1 MHYMPEGRVQ
11 RRLAAIFA
19 ADVAG
24 YTRLIGKDE
33 VGTLDALK
41 EIRAGLVDPKIAEHK
56 GRIFKTTGDGVL
68 AEFPSV
74 VNAVACAVDIQRAM
88 SGRNAD
94 LSEDRKIQFR
104 IGINLGDVI
113 VEDDDLFGDGVN
125 VAARLEGIAPVGG
138 VIVSGTVRDHL
149 GNRLDLQFDDNGE
162 QILKNI
168 ERSVRA
174 YAVRLDGPGANP
186 TSPTS
191 LSDKPSIALLP
202 FVNMSDDR
210 QQDYFADGITEN
222 VITGLSRFRDLFVIA
237 SNSTF
242 AYKGKAIKIQ
252 DASRELGARYILEG
266 SVQRSKDRV
275 RITAQLIDGKTG
287 RHLWAERYDRGID
300 DIFAVQD
307 DVTER
312 IIGSLATA
320 YGGRLLKVWR
330 ERPEAAGTRNFE
342 ALDYF
347 VRGME
352 SLNRFTKEDNLRARE
367 LFEKAGELDPK
378 FGKAFAKLAWTYMID
393 ANDGWSDN
401 ADVSLANGLKYANL
415 AIERDDAEAWGY
427 YALAGHCL
435 FCGQYE
441 RAIIEYQRALDLNPN
456 DADVLM
462 DFGSCLS
469 YCGKAQ
475 EGLETAQKAMRLNPH
490 CPEWYILQIGQI
502 YYDVRRYHE
511 AIAALEG
518 LRTLDTVYQH
528 LYLAASYAALG
539 SEDEAHQAI
548 KNVLRLEPRA
558 TITMRTTSDMA
569 PYKNSSDLEHFREN
583 LRKAGLRNE

>member
-1 MHYMPEGRVQ
+1 MAEGRVQ
-11 RRLAAIFA
+11 RRLAAILA
-19 ADVAG
+19 ADVVG
-24 YTRLIGKDE
+24 YTRLMGRDE
-33 VGTLDALK
+33 AGTLGELK
-41 EIRAGLVDPKIAEHK
+41 TIRADLIDPKMAEHQ

-88 SGRNAD
+88 SDRNGAIP
-94 LSEDRKIQFR
+94 EARAIQYR
-104 IGINLGDVI
+104 IGINVGDVI
-113 VEDDDLFGDGVN
+113 IEGDDVFGDGVN
-125 VAARLEGIAPVGG
+125 IAARLEGIAPAGG
-138 VIVSGTVRDHL
+138 VTVSGAVRDHL
-149 GNRLDLQFDDNGE
+149 GSRLDLQFDDIGDQTLRNV
-162 QILKNI
+162 
-168 ERSVRA
+168 ERPVRA
-174 YAVRLDGPGANP
+174 YAVRLDVPGEVPIAQH
-186 TSPTS
+186 
-191 LSDKPSIALLP
+191 SDKPSIALLP

-242 AYKGKAIKIQ
+242 AYKGKATKIQ

-287 RHLWAERYDRGID
+287 RHLWAERYDRGVD

-320 YGGRLLKVWR
+320 YGGRLLKAWQ
-330 ERPEAAGTRNFE
+330 ERPEVAGTRNFE

-352 SLNRFTKEDNLRARE
+352 SLNRYTKEDNLHARE

-378 FGKAFAKLAWTYMID
+378 FGKAFAKLAWTHMID
-393 ANDGWSDN
+393 ANDGWSEN
-401 ADVSLANGLKYANL
+401 PEASLANGLKYANL
-415 AIERDDAEAWGY
+415 AIERDDAEAWGH

-441 RAIIEYQRALDLNPN
+441 RAIIEYQRALELNPN
-456 DADVLM
+456 DADVLL

-469 YCGKAQ
+469 YCGRAQ
-475 EGLETAQKAMRLNPH
+475 EGLETAQKAIRLNPH
-490 CPEWYILQIGQI
+490 YPEWYILQIGQI

-539 SEDEAHQAI
+539 SEDEAQQVIEHILQ
-548 KNVLRLEPRA
+548 LEPRA

-583 LRKAGLRNE
+583 LRKAGLRE

>member
-1 MHYMPEGRVQ
+1 MHHMTEGRVQ
-11 RRLAAIFA
+11 RRLAAILA
-19 ADVAG
+19 ADVVG
-24 YTRLIGKDE
+24 YTRLMGSDE
-33 VGTLDALK
+33 AGTLAQLK
-41 EIRAGLVDPKIAEHK
+41 EIRAHLIDPNMAEHQ
-56 GRIFKTTGDGVL
+56 GRIFKTTGDGIL

-74 VNAVACAVDIQRAM
+74 VNAVACAVAMQRAM
-88 SGRNAD
+88 SGRSAK
-94 LSEDRKIQFR
+94 LSEDRRIQFR
-104 IGINLGDVI
+104 VGINLGDVI
-113 VEDDDLFGDGVN
+113 VEDDDLLGDGVN
-125 VAARLEGIAPVGG
+125 VATRLEGIAPVGG
-138 VIVSGTVRDHL
+138 VMVSGTVRDHL
-149 GNRLDLQFDDNGE
+149 GNRLELQFDDIGE

-168 ERSVRA
+168 ERPVRG
-174 YAVRLDGPGANP
+174 YAVRLDGPEAAP
-186 TSPTS
+186 TSPAS
-191 LSDKPSIALLP
+191 LADKPSIALLP

-222 VITGLSRFRDLFVIA
+222 VITGLSRFRDLSVIA

-242 AYKGKAIKIQ
+242 AYKGKATKIQ

-287 RHLWAERYDRGID
+287 RHLWAERYDRGIE

-320 YGGRLLKVWR
+320 YGGRLLKAWQ
-330 ERPEAAGTRNFE
+330 ERPEVAGTRNFE

-352 SLNRFTKEDNLRARE
+352 SLNRYTKQDNLRARE

-378 FGKAFAKLAWTYMID
+378 FGKAFAKLAWTHMID
-393 ANDGWSDN
+393 ASDGWSAN
-401 ADVSLANGLKYANL
+401 PEASLACGLKYANL
-415 AIERDDAEAWGY
+415 AIERDDAEAWGH

-441 RAIIEYQRALDLNPN
+441 RAIVEYQRALELNPN
-456 DADVLM
+456 DADVLL
-462 DFGSCLS
+462 DYGSCLS
-469 YCGKAQ
+469 YCGRAQ

-490 CPEWYILQIGQI
+490 YPEWYILQIGQI
-502 YYDVRRYHE
+502 YYDVRRYRE

-539 SEDEAHQAI
+539 SEDEAQQVIEHILQ
-548 KNVLRLEPRA
+548 LEPRA

-569 PYKNSSDLEHFREN
+569 PYKNSGDLEHLREN
-583 LRKAGLRNE
+583 LRKAGLRE

>member
-11 RRLAAIFA
+11 RRLAAILA

-41 EIRAGLVDPKIAEHK
+41 EIRDGLVDPKIAEHK

-88 SGRNAD
+88 LGRNAD

-113 VEDDDLFGDGVN
+113 VEVDDLFGDGVN

-168 ERSVRA
+168 ERPVRA
-174 YAVRLDGPGANP
+174 YAVRLDGPGATP

-242 AYKGKAIKIQ
+242 AYKGKATKIQ

-275 RITAQLIDGKTG
+275 RVTAQLIDGKTG

-320 YGGRLLKVWR
+320 HGGRLLKAWQ
-330 ERPEAAGTRNFE
+330 ERPELAGARNFQ

-352 SLNRFTKEDNLRARE
+352 AIDRNTKEGNQHARE
-367 LFEKAGELDPK
+367 LFLKAGELDPK
-378 FGKAFAKLAWTYMID
+378 FGKAFAKVAWTHMMDVID
-393 ANDGWSDN
+393 GFSENPES
-401 ADVSLANGLKYANL
+401 SLADALRYANL
-415 AIERDDAEAWGY
+415 AIERDDADAWGH
-427 YALAGHCL
+427 YALAGHYL

-441 RAIIEYQRALDLNPN
+441 PAIAAFHRAFDLNPN
-456 DADVLM
+456 DADILM
-462 DFGSCLS
+462 DYGYCLS
-469 YCGKAQ
+469 CAGRTT
-475 EGLETAQKAMRLNPH
+475 EGLDAAQKALRLNPRY
-490 CPEWYILQIGQI
+490 PEWYVQQLGQI
-502 YYDVRRYHE
+502 YFDCRQYHE
-511 AIAALEG
+511 AVTALHS
-518 LRTLDTVYQH
+518 LMTIDTVYRW
-528 LYLAASYAALG
+528 LYLAASHAALG
-539 SEDEAHQAI
+539 NMTEAKMAVERI
-548 KNVLRLEPRA
+548 KQIDPSA
-558 TITMRTTSDMA
+558 TIVSRTGHQRT
-569 PYKNSSDLEHFREN
+569 PYKNPGDLEHLREN
-583 LRKAGLRNE
+583 LRKAGLRE

>member
-1 MHYMPEGRVQ
+1 
-11 RRLAAIFA
+11 
-19 ADVAG
+19 
-24 YTRLIGKDE
+24 
-33 VGTLDALK
+33 
-41 EIRAGLVDPKIAEHK
+41 
-56 GRIFKTTGDGVL
+56 
-68 AEFPSV
+68 
-74 VNAVACAVDIQRAM
+74 
-88 SGRNAD
+88 
-94 LSEDRKIQFR
+94 
-104 IGINLGDVI
+104 
-113 VEDDDLFGDGVN
+113 
-125 VAARLEGIAPVGG
+125 
-138 VIVSGTVRDHL
+138 
-149 GNRLDLQFDDNGE
+149 
-162 QILKNI
+162 
-168 ERSVRA
+168 
-174 YAVRLDGPGANP
+174 
-186 TSPTS
+186 
-191 LSDKPSIALLP
+191 
-202 FVNMSDDR
+202 MSDDR

-242 AYKGKAIKIQ
+242 AYKGKATKIQ

-275 RITAQLIDGKTG
+275 RVTAQLIDGKTG

-320 YGGRLLKVWR
+320 YGGRLLKAWQ
-330 ERPEAAGTRNFE
+330 ERPEVAGTRNFE

-352 SLNRFTKEDNLRARE
+352 SLNRYTKEDNLRARE
-367 LFEKAGELDPK
+367 LFERAGELDPK
-378 FGKAFAKLAWTYMID
+378 FGKAFAKLAWTHLID
-393 ANDGWSDN
+393 ASDGWSEN
-401 ADVSLANGLKYANL
+401 PEASLANGLKYANL
-415 AIERDDAEAWGY
+415 AIERDDAEAWGH

-435 FCGQYE
+435 FCRQYE
-441 RAIIEYQRALDLNPN
+441 RAIIEYQRALELNPN
-456 DADVLM
+456 DADVLL

-469 YCGKAQ
+469 YCGRAQ

-490 CPEWYILQIGQI
+490 YPEWYILQIGQI

-539 SEDEAHQAI
+539 SEDEAQQAI
-548 KNVLRLEPRA
+548 EHVLQLEPRA

-569 PYKNSSDLEHFREN
+569 PYKNSSDLEHLREN
-583 LRKAGLRNE
+583 LRKAGLPE